1 MNRNSVISAAVALAV
16 LTAGATACSSD
27 ESSTTTT
34 AREATTTEARAGFE
48 VSTPDGQVSLS
59 LDGQLPSGWPS
70 GFPLPDKTEPAGSGS
85 LVGSTSGQ
93 LVAVYTTTQSGKDA
107 FDFYTEQTAL
117 QPSDQKSIGSTN
129 FFGTMKITGPN
140 PGSIAV
146 TEVSGTTYIVVVLTT
161 SGASTS
167 TTASTSATASTTS
180 AGG

>member
-1 MNRNSVISAAVALAV
+1 MNRNSIISAAVALAV

-34 AREATTTEARAGFE
+34 AREATTTTEAKAGFE

-59 LDGQLPSGWPS
+59 LDGQLPNGWPS
-70 GFPLPDKTEPAGSGS
+70 GFPLPDKAEPAGSGS

-107 FDFYTEQTAL
+107 FDFYTGQTAL
-117 QPSDQKSIGSTN
+117 QPSDQKSIDSTN
-129 FFGTMKITGPN
+129 FLGTMKITGPD

-161 SGASTS
+161 SGTSTS
-167 TTASTSATASTTS
+167 TTASTSATASTT